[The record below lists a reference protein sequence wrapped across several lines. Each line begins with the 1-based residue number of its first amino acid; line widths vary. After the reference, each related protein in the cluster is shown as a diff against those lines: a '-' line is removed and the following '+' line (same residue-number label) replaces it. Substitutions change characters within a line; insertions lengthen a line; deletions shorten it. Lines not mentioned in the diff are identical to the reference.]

1 MCIIH
6 LCSALREFLSRLQHQ
21 PPDAVLAVLTL
32 FLLFQYVEL
41 GDAKSLIVLRSISYF
56 SQPRALYTL
65 STFN

>member
-21 PPDAVLAVLTL
+21 PPDAVFAVLTL
-32 FLLFQYVEL
+32 FLLFQYVES
-41 GDAKSLIVLRSISYF
+41 GDAKFLIVSRSLSYF
-56 SQPRALYTL
+56 PQPGAL